1 MLVFGE
7 KCFGTGVKD
16 CTSEKAGAGFLARQS
31 RSAAVGEA
39 PLRPRRPSGV
49 ERDPLQAHGP
59 VWSEPCKRLMCPWP
73 FGKSKL
79 SVKLHV
85 VKLYLESCGRL
96 PPRPS
101 IYVQKN
107 QNEMSSF
114 TVNQIMKLFF
124 FPFRSSSLA
133 AELLPSLSYCKK
145 NLQLVPGPGST
156 CMWLWCS
163 HHVRASASQNF
174 IDVQVKAIGE
184 TKSPV
189 RIIIHLI

>member
-39 PLRPRRPSGV
+39 PLRPRRLSGV

-114 TVNQIMKLFF
+114 TVNQIIKLFF
-124 FPFRSSSLA
+124 FLSEAAVWRPSFCRRSLTVKRICSWFLA
-133 AELLPSLSYCKK
+133 PAQPVCGFGVHTMSVRLPPKIL
-145 NLQLVPGPGST
+145 
-156 CMWLWCS
+156 
-163 HHVRASASQNF
+163 
-174 IDVQVKAIGE
+174 
-184 TKSPV
+184 
-189 RIIIHLI
+189 